1 MLLGAFEKAIHLGR
15 RVPEIGHRL
24 IFFGEVR
31 TSPLPLVLDFGDQ
44 TSDLICCLLPF
55 TSLFVLSLNLCSG
68 FLAGQ
73 IPKALLLLPVDLF
86 LF

>member
-1 MLLGAFEKAIHLGR
+1 
-15 RVPEIGHRL
+15 
-24 IFFGEVR
+24 
-31 TSPLPLVLDFGDQ
+31 VLDFGDQ

-55 TSLFVLSLNLCSG
+55 TSLFVLSLNLCSA

-86 LF
+86 FFLNVASPGLLQPIGQ

>member
-1 MLLGAFEKAIHLGR
+1 MLLGAFEKAINLGR

-24 IFFGEVR
+24 IFFGGSENESA
-31 TSPLPLVLDFGDQ
+31 TPCAGFWQ